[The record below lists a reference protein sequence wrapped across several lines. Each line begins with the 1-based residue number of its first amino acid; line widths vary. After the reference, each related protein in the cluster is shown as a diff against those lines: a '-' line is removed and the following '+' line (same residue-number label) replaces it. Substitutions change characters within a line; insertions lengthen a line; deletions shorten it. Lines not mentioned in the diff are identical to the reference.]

1 MLRPASSR
9 LSEAMV
15 CLIVALSACNKT
27 PPTPHAAPTAPI
39 AAASASTATSAAAAA
54 APPDEPEP
62 EPDALC
68 ERFATTAIP
77 PGDMPSAAESAA
89 VRGCDAEALYYGIGT
104 PVDVARAR
112 HCGYAQIDVSGAD
125 TLMMIYANGRG
136 VPVNLDLA
144 LRFACKV
151 GGAPAELG
159 GRLHRLWKA
168 RASGGP
174 KWTQP
179 FDVCDDAT
187 SGNMLGYC
195 AAHTERIDSQARSIR
210 KRAATLGM
218 PAELAVLDAAA
229 KRFFEA
235 RSSDEVDQSGTMRAS
250 FSIAEQA
257 SLEDELV
264 NLLEQLHDPSFTP
277 PSLDPKPLEKTL
289 ASLLSR
295 IARCKSLADV
305 EKLVPGTIQ
314 RAGIQ
319 KTQTAW
325 VPYRAAFIALAL
337 KLHPSSKREAWLA
350 LLDQKRIAQ
359 LEPLAEGC

>member
-1 MLRPASSR
+1 MMRPALSR
-9 LSEAMV
+9 LSKALV

-54 APPDEPEP
+54 AALDEPEP

-89 VRGCDAEALYYGIGT
+89 LRGCDAEALYYGIGT
-104 PVDVARAR
+104 PVDDARAR
-112 HCGYAQIDVSGAD
+112 HCAYAQIDVSGAD

-159 GRLHRLWKA
+159 GRLHQLWKA

-218 PAELAVLDAAA
+218 PAELGVLDAAA

-235 RSSDEVDQSGTMRAS
+235 RSSDEVDQSGTLRAS
-250 FSIAEQA
+250 LSNAEQA
-257 SLEDELV
+257 SLDDELV
-264 NLLEQLHDPSFTP
+264 NMLEQLHDPSFTP

-295 IARCKSLADV
+295 IAHCKNLADV

-319 KTQTAW
+319 KTQAAW
-325 VPYRAAFIALAL
+325 VLYRAAFVALAL

-350 LLDQKRIAQ
+350 LLAQKRIAQ